1 MFIDIRAMGFS
12 LTDAIR
18 IHGESRI
25 ESALAPFARRVLRVT
40 ARLEDVNAR
49 RGGID
54 KRCSLVA
61 SVRWRGTVVAQAVH
75 EDLYLAIDDAARR
88 IRRAL
93 QRVATRHI
101 GRERKDRQRPGTLV
115 TL

>member
-1 MFIDIRAMGFS
+1 
-12 LTDAIR
+12 
-18 IHGESRI
+18 
-25 ESALAPFARRVLRVT
+25 
-40 ARLEDVNAR
+40 
-49 RGGID
+49 
-54 KRCSLVA
+54 
-61 SVRWRGTVVAQAVH
+61 VAQAVH